1 MRIGILSG
9 TFDPIHIGHIES
21 ALVSLAAC
29 ELDEVLVM
37 IEKKPHRKSKTTD
50 YKARK
55 KMVELALADF
65 QKINLCDVSEDNI
78 TFEKTGKELQA
89 EHKDAQFVM
98 IMGSDM
104 LEHLSEWPGL
114 EDWLTEHE
122 LCVVL
127 RENKEKAATE
137 KKLKQLREEHPK
149 LKAKTVPAV
158 WSPVSSAQIK
168 KDLKKHGGSELVHRK
183 VMDYIKA
190 NNVYDLSAS
199 K

>member
-1 MRIGILSG
+1 
-9 TFDPIHIGHIES
+9 
-21 ALVSLAAC
+21 
-29 ELDEVLVM
+29 M

-50 YKARK
+50 YKVRK

-65 QKINLCDVSEDNI
+65 QKINLCEVSEDNI
-78 TFEKTGKELQA
+78 TFETTGKDLQ
-89 EHKDAQFVM
+89 EKHKDARLVM
-98 IMGSDM
+98 VMGSDM
-104 LEHLSEWPGL
+104 LEHLGEWSGL
-114 EDWLTEHE
+114 EDWLADHE

-127 RENKEKAATE
+127 RENKEKAATK
-137 KKLKQLREEHPK
+137 KKLEELRKEHPK
-149 LKAKTVPAV
+149 LKARTVPAV

-190 NNVYDLSAS
+190 NKVYDLSAS